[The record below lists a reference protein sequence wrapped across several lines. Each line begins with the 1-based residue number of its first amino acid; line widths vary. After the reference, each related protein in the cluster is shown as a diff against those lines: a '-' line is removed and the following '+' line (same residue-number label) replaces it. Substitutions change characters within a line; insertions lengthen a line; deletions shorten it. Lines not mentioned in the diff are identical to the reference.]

1 MNAFSV
7 APFIQE
13 NYPEYWGVQ
22 RYPKD
27 RCAVFLRTAAEWG
40 VFSNFYQ
47 LDPPLSLGDAT
58 FGCVEEL
65 YALMKFRDREPVE
78 ALHGLKGMKLKM
90 KSKPWQR
97 THRRDDW
104 GSFFIDAMKFCL
116 ATKYEQCAAFR
127 GELERSKGLFIVERI
142 ANPNTDTNAWNA
154 KLEGGY
160 WTGPNVFGRL
170 LMELRD
176 GGGLTYNLPEDAFAF
191 LEFCKGQKNE
201 A

>member
-1 MNAFSV
+1 
-7 APFIQE
+7 
-13 NYPEYWGVQ
+13 
-22 RYPKD
+22 
-27 RCAVFLRTAAEWG
+27 
-40 VFSNFYQ
+40 
-47 LDPPLSLGDAT
+47 
-58 FGCVEEL
+58 
-65 YALMKFRDREPVE
+65 
-78 ALHGLKGMKLKM
+78 
-90 KSKPWQR
+90 
-97 THRRDDW
+97 
-104 GSFFIDAMKFCL
+104 MKFCL
-116 ATKYEQCAAFR
+116 ATKYEQCEAFR
-127 GELERSKGLFIVERI
+127 KELERSKGLFIVERI